1 PKEVWSSEGPEL
13 MKNIHIYKIGE
24 REHVVFTINTPT
36 DVQYGTEDLALKTEY
51 LNLSNDVQKKEIDFL
66 ID

>member
-1 PKEVWSSEGPEL
+1 

-24 REHVVFTINTPT
+24 RENIVFTINTPT
-36 DVQYGTEDLALKTEY
+36 DVQYAAEDLALKTEY
-51 LNLSNDVQKKEIDFL
+51 LNLNNDVQKKGIDFI